1 MSTEDTRIVT
11 GTTPTIPGYHIE
23 GLLGSGAMGQ
33 VYLATQKALERAV
46 AIKVIMPAYSS
57 DEEFRLRFLKEGR
70 IIAKLRH
77 PHIVTIHDIGER
89 QGYYYM
95 VMEYVDGGT
104 LKERIQQG
112 LSADQAI
119 ALFRQIASALG
130 YAHRQGF
137 IHRDIKPANILFHDQ
152 DTAVLSD
159 FGIAK
164 DFEDSVQLTAT
175 GLAIGT
181 LMYMSPE
188 QTRGQPLDTRSDL
201 YSLGL
206 VFYEMLA
213 GHRPDRSEGGFIE
226 PLPAELSRYQGILD
240 RLLARDP
247 NDRFETAEQCIAAL
261 DQLPPTPITS
271 ALPVSHTV
279 LKRVSLV
286 SLALA
291 LCLAVGYYFWQ
302 QPSETPLSL
311 DVSYSY
317 RPADQLNFRPLVTG
331 SALHSGDHYQI
342 RFVPA
347 EAGYVY
353 IFQIDSSGAV
363 YRLFP
368 LSGSEAQASG
378 NINPVSAGT
387 SYFVPA
393 EGKAFQ
399 LDEQV
404 GQERIVVLAFKNL
417 NIDLETLYAT
427 LAAARQMQD
436 SQLIAETQRQL
447 KQILQDTPADAIPV
461 LNFEHLSRGDHAI

>member
-1 MSTEDTRIVT
+1 MGTEDTRIVT
-11 GTTPTIPGYHIE
+11 GSTPTIPGYHIE

-57 DEEFRLRFLKEGR
+57 DEEFRLRFLKEGK

-104 LKERIQQG
+104 LKERIQEG
-112 LSADQAI
+112 LSTEQAI
-119 ALFRQIASALG
+119 ALFRQIAGALG
-130 YAHRQGF
+130 HAHQQGF
-137 IHRDIKPANILFHDQ
+137 IHRDIKPANILFRDQ
-152 DTAVLSD
+152 DNAVLSD

-164 DFEDSVQLTAT
+164 AFEDSAHLTAT
-175 GLAIGT
+175 GLAVGT

-188 QTRGQPLDTRSDL
+188 QTRGQPLDARSDL

-206 VFYEMLA
+206 VFYEMLT
-213 GHRPDRSEGGFIE
+213 GHRPDRSTAGSVE
-226 PLPAELSRYQGILD
+226 PLPAELSRYQSILD

-247 NDRFETAEQCIAAL
+247 NDRFESAEQCVAAL
-261 DQLPPTPITS
+261 DQLPIGGSGPGS
-271 ALPVSHTV
+271 LKWRALIQRASILGGV
-279 LKRVSLV
+279 
-286 SLALA
+286 LA
-291 LCLAVGYYFWQ
+291 LCLGVGYYFWQ
-302 QPSETPLSL
+302 RPTETRLPVE
-311 DVSYSY
+311 VSYSY
-317 RPADQLNFRPLVTG
+317 RPADQLNFRPLVNG

-342 RFVPA
+342 SFTPA
-347 EAGYVY
+347 AAGYVY
-353 IFQIDSSGAV
+353 IFQVDSSGAV

-368 LSGSEAQASG
+368 LTGNEAQATG
-378 NINPVSAGT
+378 NVNPVSEGV

-399 LDEQV
+399 LDDQV

-417 NIDLETLYAT
+417 NADLESLYAT
-427 LAAARQMQD
+427 LVAARQMQD
-436 SQLIAETQRQL
+436 SQLIADTQNQL
-447 KQILQDTPADAIPV
+447 KRICKKPRQT
-461 LNFEHLSRGDHAI
+461 LSS

>member
-1 MSTEDTRIVT
+1 MGTEDTKIIT
-11 GTTPTIPGYHIE
+11 GTTPNIPGYHIKE
-23 GLLGSGAMGQ
+23 LLGSGAMGQ

-57 DEEFRLRFLKEGR
+57 EEEFRLRFLKEGK

-104 LKERIQQG
+104 LKERIQEG
-112 LSADQAI
+112 LSTEQAI
-119 ALFRQIASALG
+119 ALFRQIAGALG

-164 DFEDSVQLTAT
+164 DFEDSAQLTAT

-206 VFYEMLA
+206 VLYEMLT
-213 GHRPDRSEGGFIE
+213 GHRPDRSQGGFIE
-226 PLPAELSRYQGILD
+226 PLPAELSRFQSILD

-247 NDRFETAEQCIAAL
+247 NDRFATAEQCIAAL
-261 DQLPPTPITS
+261 DELPAADSGTGS
-271 ALPVSHTV
+271 SVWSSV
-279 LKRVSLV
+279 LKRVSLA
-286 SLALA
+286 SLVIA
-291 LCLAVGYYFWQ
+291 LCLGVGYYLWQ
-302 QPSETPLSL
+302 QPTERLIPVE
-311 DVSYSY
+311 VSYSY

-342 RFVPA
+342 QFVPA

-368 LSGSEAQASG
+368 LSGSEAQESG

-387 SYFVPA
+387 RYFVPA

-417 NIDLETLYAT
+417 NAELETLYAT

-436 SQLIAETQRQL
+436 SQLITETQHQL
-447 KQILQDTPADAIPV
+447 KQILQEPPIDAIPV
-461 LNFEHLSRGDHAI
+461 LKFEHLSRGDHAI